1 MSVKNMSARKHLEIS
16 QILSVGN
23 AIGNAQLLGAM
34 YLESNRFWGMAND
47 AMSGNHLIMGV
58 VLNNEGKSSA
68 IMDYA
73 LQLTNLFIESKHPTL
88 SLFSKRAF
96 SLATEHRK
104 SILYRMS
111 AGRYNTNEELFKT
124 VVTELL
130 CFDPF
135 VTDIAIAGVDGP
147 RTGALL
153 ARFITAMLG
162 DYVSEE
168 DWNVT
173 HEELANVLSSIDF
186 ESRREDFINVC
197 LELSLN
203 TETVFDFYK
212 LIEQAR
218 DESVKF

>member
-1 MSVKNMSARKHLEIS
+1 MQVKHMSIRKHLELS
-16 QILSVGN
+16 QITAVGN
-23 AIGNAQLLGAM
+23 AIGNAQLLSAM
-34 YLESNRFWGMAND
+34 YLESNRFWNMAND

-73 LQLTNLFIESKHPTL
+73 LQISNMFIESKHPTL

-104 SILYRMS
+104 SILYRMA

-135 VTDIAIAGVDGP
+135 VTEIAIFGVQSEHTS
-147 RTGALL
+147 RLL
-153 ARFITAMLG
+153 ARFIAAMLG
-162 DYVSEE
+162 DFVSED

-173 HEELANVLSSIDF
+173 HEELAEVLSSIDF

-203 TETVFDFYK
+203 TETVFDFYQ
-212 LIEQAR
+212 LVEQAR
-218 DESVKF
+218 NELIK